1 MKGLEEGLK
10 ESRELGRVRTEKGRG
25 TGGGGGLGNKV

>member
-1 MKGLEEGLK
+1 MKRVNEGVEEGLK

-25 TGGGGGLGNKV
+25 TGGGG